1 MIDAI
6 FIRNFVTI
14 LSGFVPI
21 LAIFIAR
28 CEQLNHKKFIL
39 FVQIVFILFT
49 FYVAFFFPYVLSK
62 TFSSVL
68 FLYPLFI
75 VGFNMVFLSK
85 FGVSKFSKIFA
96 VSLMLSFVITELHE
110 LPTMIIRYFSFD
122 FTNSLTIFL
131 QLSPIY
137 ALVITWLAAQTF
149 KLKASRNVLFSVIL
163 GVSVL
168 FPLYLIFP
176 SLDTSAIPLPAA
188 YLKRIYCFALLAFI
202 FRKWS
207 DP

>member
-1 MIDAI
+1 MFDAI

-21 LAIFIAR
+21 LAILIAK

-39 FVQIVFILFT
+39 FVQIVFMLFT
-49 FYVAFFFPYVLSK
+49 FYIAFFFPYVLSK

-68 FLYPLFI
+68 LLYPLFI
-75 VGFNMVFLSK
+75 VGFNMIFLAK

-96 VSLMLSFVITELHE
+96 VSLILSFVITELHE
-110 LPTMIIRYFSFD
+110 LPNMIIRYFSFD
-122 FTNSLTIFL
+122 FTDSLTIFL

-137 ALVITWLAAQTF
+137 ALVVAWLAAQTF
-149 KLKASRNVLFSVIL
+149 KLKASKNILLSIIL
-163 GVSVL
+163 GVLVL
-168 FPLYLIFP
+168 FPLYIIFP
-176 SLDTSAIPLPAA
+176 SLDTSAIPSLAA

-202 FRKWS
+202 FRKWG